1 MNTNIHKCNL
11 IDAQVTK
18 GIQKVTKKVFK
29 KLQIH
34 KKRYSKS
41 YTNSTQSTDLQLF
54 AGFGNTCL

>member
-11 IDAQVTK
+11 IDGQVTK

-41 YTNSTQSTDLQLF
+41 YTKGL
-54 AGFGNTCL
+54 